1 MSGGQKQLLN
11 LARILY
17 ANPNFLILD
26 EATSNLDYKMEE
38 KYFSILN
45 KLNIT
50 TLIIAH
56 NKNILK
62 YCNRIIL
69 IENGK
74 IVDEG
79 NNSYFE
85 KKYDNLK
92 KLYKLIFFFIIFDHL
107 PEYFSLTSFSH
118 SRKLF
123 P

>member
-1 MSGGQKQLLN
+1 M
-11 LARILY
+11 
-17 ANPNFLILD
+17 
-26 EATSNLDYKMEE
+26 
-38 KYFSILN
+38 YFSILN

-92 KLYKLIFFFIIFDHL
+92 NYIN
-107 PEYFSLTSFSH
+107 
-118 SRKLF
+118 
-123 P
+123 